1 MMKIWIKGVV
11 ILNMLCRITFI
22 FPLNGAEIYRRF
34 SLERWTCDMEVPPWP
49 LAEFILGRPSAEA
62 SLESLRNDDGDGNE
76 NGNKAID
83 LFTDTAAILN

>member
-1 MMKIWIKGVV
+1 
-11 ILNMLCRITFI
+11 MLRATQ
-22 FPLNGAEIYRRF
+22 
-34 SLERWTCDMEVPPWP
+34 PWP

-83 LFTDTAAILN
+83 LFTDMAAILN